1 MKQYVTLVGAE
12 HKGVRVTSTALGDR
26 LAREPGRATVAA
38 AFDTACTWFMA
49 GRRVDISALADEVG
63 VSRVT
68 MHRWVGTRDE
78 LLTEIMWDLT
88 SRTLDRLQAQVD
100 AEGVAPRTPELL
112 GRYVDRVAH
121 NIGVLRLQ
129 REEPEAFV
137 RLCTTGA
144 STFQQRIV
152 GRVTDLLAA
161 DRAAGYITVE
171 LETQELAFAT
181 VRLLEAYAHAPSLT
195 GNAADPVLATR
206 VLRAFLR

>member
-1 MKQYVTLVGAE
+1 MA
-12 HKGVRVTSTALGDR
+12 STGLGER
-26 LAREPGRATVAA
+26 LAQDAPRATVATAFRA
-38 AFDTACTWFMA
+38 ACRWFLQ
-49 GRRVDISALADEVG
+49 GRRLDISALADEVG

-78 LLTEIMWDLT
+78 LLTEVMWDLT
-88 SRTLDRLQAQVD
+88 SRTFDHLQAGID
-100 AEGVAPRTPELL
+100 AEGISPRTPDLL
-112 GRYVDRVAH
+112 GRYVDAVSRTT
-121 NIGVLRLQ
+121 GVQRLQ

-152 GRVTDLLAA
+152 ARVAELLAA
-161 DRAAGYITVE
+161 DRAAGHITVE
-171 LETQELAFAT
+171 LEIEELAFAT

-195 GNAADPVLATR
+195 GKAADPVLATR

>member
-1 MKQYVTLVGAE
+1 M
-12 HKGVRVTSTALGDR
+12 TSTALGDR
-26 LAREPGRATVAA
+26 LAREPEPGRATVGI
-38 AFDTACTWFMA
+38 AFDTACKWFMA
-49 GRRVDISALADEVG
+49 GRRIDISTLADEVG

-78 LLTEIMWDLT
+78 LLSEVMWHLT
-88 SRTLDRLQAQVD
+88 SRQFDRLQAEVD
-100 AEGVAPRTPELL
+100 AEGISPRTPELL

-121 NIGVLRLQ
+121 NTGVLRLQ

-144 STFQQRIV
+144 STFQQRVV
-152 GRVTDLLAA
+152 GRVAELLAA
-161 DRAAGYITVE
+161 DRAAGHITVDLE
-171 LETQELAFAT
+171 LDELAFAA

-195 GNAADPVLATR
+195 GKAADPELATR